1 MSKLK
6 ILFLINTLGPGGAER
21 SLAEMLPLMAESG
34 IDPTVVCLSHCQEGV
49 ESQVRAHGFDVR
61 YLESTRLSRRVR
73 ELRRMIKGQNPD
85 LIQTCLFDSDV
96 AGRLAAAQLGIP
108 VITSLV
114 NTSYVAVRVN
124 DPNVRA
130 LRLGAAQL
138 IDSWTARHLSTHFHA
153 VTHAVKAAAV
163 ETMGIRADRITVIE
177 RGRDPARLGEPS
189 PERRRL
195 TRAKLGLSDDDEVL
209 INVGRQ
215 EYQKGQKFLLEA
227 VRMLSGER
235 PRLVLL
241 IAGRRGHSSTA
252 LEHYLAEAGLKERVR
267 LLGYRDDVPDLLAA
281 ADLFVFPSLYEGLG
295 GAVIEAMALGVPV
308 IASNLDAIREVVEEG
323 RSGVLVPPGLPR
335 ELADA
340 IRHLLEDR
348 SQARAFAAR
357 GREIFLERFTLD
369 QSVRRLI
376 EMYRHVADRRTE
388 ALVADRGSS

>member
-1 MSKLK
+1 
-6 ILFLINTLGPGGAER
+6 
-21 SLAEMLPLMAESG
+21 
-34 IDPTVVCLSHCQEGV
+34 
-49 ESQVRAHGFDVR
+49 
-61 YLESTRLSRRVR
+61 
-73 ELRRMIKGQNPD
+73 MIKGQNPD